1 MKIKLFGMSATLITS
16 DNGFKIFTDPYAPEP
31 YERRYA
37 SINETA
43 DVVTVSHEQHN
54 SHNHTDS
61 IKGKPIIYR
70 GLERMII
77 NGIEFSAVASF
88 HDEKHGKSN
97 GNNTIILFKVDGIR
111 ICHLGD
117 LGHKL
122 SDKQLAQVGKVDILL
137 IPVMGEPVMSLELTN
152 LVTNQINAKITIPI
166 HYWNRPWI
174 PPVPKGFD
182 WTPIFN
188 IEDYLKNKK
197 NVIRMESF
205 EAEFGANTLPKEKQV
220 VLLKEAADLGAYKF
234 NSIL

>member
-1 MKIKLFGMSATLITS
+1 MKIKLFGMSATLITAE
-16 DNGFKIFTDPYAPEP
+16 NGFKIFTDPYAPEP
-31 YERRYA
+31 YEQRYA
-37 SINETA
+37 SINEMA

-61 IKGKPIIYR
+61 IRGNPIIYR
-70 GLERMII
+70 GLEPAII
-77 NGIEFSAVASF
+77 KGIKFSAVATF
-88 HDEKHGKSN
+88 HDENQGKSS
-97 GNNTIILFKVDGIR
+97 GNNTIILFEVDDIR

-137 IPVMGEPVMSLELTN
+137 IPVMGEPVMNLELTN
-152 LVTNQINAKITIPI
+152 LVTNQINARNTIPI

-174 PPVPKGFD
+174 PPVPKGFN

-188 IEDYLKNKK
+188 IENYLKNKK
-197 NVIRMESF
+197 NVIRMESC
-205 EAEFGANTLPKEKQV
+205 EAEFGATTLAKERQV
-220 VLLKEAADLGAYKF
+220 VFLKEAADLGAYKF